1 MSISASSTVSFCS
14 LTVISPLDSED
25 ALGSIEYESVGNV
38 NLGWSSD
45 LTVFTI
51 ESQLPSG
58 GNTILKSEESKIGS
72 SLPAKTTVMSE
83 RVTTNDDLFS
93 NTNLLCQIPGRS
105 SSVGV
110 TKGAALL
117 LAEISSKF
125 TLDTVWSAEYVAVTL
140 PAGILVIS
148 LVVTMGNNSRVL
160 LCPTESLPTDHV
172 ISEPSTEYSEPSG
185 MSKLSG
191 NVLVTSIPERLTA
204 ELFSIL
210 MITEISCGSSEWT
223 NERLAS

>member
-1 MSISASSTVSFCS
+1 M
-14 LTVISPLDSED
+14 
-25 ALGSIEYESVGNV
+25 
-38 NLGWSSD
+38 
-45 LTVFTI
+45 
-51 ESQLPSG
+51 
-58 GNTILKSEESKIGS
+58 
-72 SLPAKTTVMSE
+72 
-83 RVTTNDDLFS
+83 
-93 NTNLLCQIPGRS
+93 LCQTPGRS

-117 LAEISSKF
+117 LAEIFSKF
-125 TLDTVWSAEYVAVTL
+125 TLDTVWSAEYVAVTF

-172 ISEPSTEYSEPSG
+172 MSEPSTEYSEPSG
-185 MSKLSG
+185 MSKLSE
-191 NVLVTSIPERLTA
+191 NVFITSIPERLTA
-204 ELFSIL
+204 EIFSIL